1 MKHVNTTTGIF
12 ALILYVKK
20 YVSVTAC
27 LIINVN
33 AAFNRIQLA
42 QNYHK
47 EVSLIYQFQDVV
59 LN

>member
-1 MKHVNTTTGIF
+1 MNTTTGIF
-12 ALILYVKK
+12 ALILCVKK
-20 YVSVTAC
+20 YASVTAC

-33 AAFNRIQLA
+33 AAFNRIQPA
-42 QNYHK
+42 QNYRK